1 MFGFNKNRE
10 ENQSAINE
18 QQIANADNVLQ
29 SARPEIREE
38 DFIDTTDPNGV
49 LLNINQNG
57 LSTIRSVDY
66 STGLPIDGVFWYME
80 KDWEEDGMRD
90 AIGNPDINYMN
101 MKIEIIK
108 QGLVRRF
115 EMTRLRYNKLIRDCE
130 AQMESLNTFGLTATL
145 SSITSQI
152 DTYKEHIQKL
162 NDLESRFQKGA
173 AELLTMT
180 ESYKRG
186 FANGVAQRT
195 QQTINS
201 QNN

>member
-1 MFGFNKNRE
+1 MFGFNKDRE
-10 ENQSAINE
+10 ENQFPVNE
-18 QQIANADNVLQ
+18 QQIANADNPFA
-29 SARPEIREE
+29 SARPEVREE

-49 LLNINQNG
+49 LLNNSPNSS
-57 LSTIRSVDY
+57 STIRAVDY

-90 AIGNPDINYMN
+90 AITNPDINYMN
-101 MKIEIIK
+101 LKVEIIK

-130 AQMESLNTFGLTATL
+130 AQIESLNTFGLTAAL
-145 SSITSQI
+145 STITSQI

-162 NDLESRFQKGA
+162 NELENRFQNGA
-173 AELLTMT
+173 VELLTMT
-180 ESYKRG
+180 DSYRRG